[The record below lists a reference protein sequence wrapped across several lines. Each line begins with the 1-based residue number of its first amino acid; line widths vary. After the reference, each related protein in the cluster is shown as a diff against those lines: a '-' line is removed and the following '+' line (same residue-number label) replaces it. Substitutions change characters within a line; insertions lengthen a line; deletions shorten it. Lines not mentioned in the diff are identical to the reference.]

1 MKKVFFICSLLLASL
16 GVSAQEEAT
25 DSVNSVE
32 VDTVAAESMG
42 EINAIRLKESKEAEW
57 TNRYSVLKK
66 NGKYGICDL
75 TTGEKVT
82 DVEYDELRSVFR
94 KEIDG
99 EFYTYFIMRQGEQQ
113 GIIGIAEETNEFITI
128 MLPSE

>member
-1 MKKVFFICSLLLASL
+1 MKKIVFICGLLMTSL
-16 GVSAQEEAT
+16 GVSAQE
-25 DSVNSVE
+25 DSVNNAE
-32 VDTVAAESMG
+32 VDTVTAESMG
-42 EINAIRLKESKEAEW
+42 EINAIRLNESKEAEW

-99 EFYTYFIMRQGEQQ
+99 EYYTYFLIEQDGQ
-113 GIIGIAEETNEFITI
+113 RGIIGITETSNEFITI
-128 MLPSE
+128 LLPKE

>member
-1 MKKVFFICSLLLASL
+1 MKKIVFICGLLMTSL
-16 GVSAQEEAT
+16 GVSAQE
-25 DSVNSVE
+25 DSVNNAE
-32 VDTVAAESMG
+32 VDTVTAESMG
-42 EINAIRLKESKEAEW
+42 EINAIRLNESKETEW